1 MGAYDVSGKVA
12 LVTGAA
18 RGIGFE
24 TAKALHE
31 RGASVTLVDL
41 SAQETDAAAARIGSE
56 RTLAL
61 AADVRDEA
69 ALEAAVAATVDR
81 FGGLDVAVANAGIA
95 PTPATMRSMPAE
107 EFRRVIDVDLHG
119 AVHTARAALEQVV
132 ERRGQIVL
140 VASIYA
146 FTNGV
151 LNSPYAIAKAGVE
164 QLGRALRVELHQD
177 GASASVAYF
186 GFIDTKMV
194 DEAYESPIT
203 LQVDK
208 SIPFPLRKKLPP
220 SAAAAAI
227 VRGIEGRKAQI
238 IAPKR
243 WRVLAVL
250 RGITGP
256 TSDALM
262 LREPNLQDAL
272 RKADGA
278 ALSPTRRDP
287 PA

>member
-1 MGAYDVSGKVA
+1 MGHYDLREKVA

-24 TAKALHE
+24 TAKALHA

-41 SAQETDAAAARIGSE
+41 SADEAQAAAARIGAD
-56 RTLAL
+56 RTLGI

-69 ALEAAVAATVDR
+69 ALDAAVAATVER
-81 FGGLDVAVANAGIA
+81 FGGLDVPVANAGIA
-95 PTPATMRSMPAE
+95 PGAPATVLTMPRD
-107 EFRRVIDVDLHG
+107 EFDRVIDVDLNGVVRTVRATLPH
-119 AVHTARAALEQVV
+119 VVARQGHV
-132 ERRGQIVL
+132 VL

-151 LNSPYAIAKAGVE
+151 LNSPYAVAKAGVE
-164 QLGRALRVELHQD
+164 QLGRALRVELHQH

-194 DEAYESPIT
+194 EVAFANPVAQQ
-203 LQVDK
+203 LDK
-208 SIPFPLRKKLPP
+208 SIPLPLRKRLPP

-238 IAPKR
+238 IAPRR
-243 WRVLAVL
+243 WRALAVL

-256 TSDALM
+256 SGDALM
-262 LREPNLQDAL
+262 LRDRNLRDAL
-272 RKADGA
+272 HGVDEA
-278 ALSPTRRDP
+278 ATQPSVKP
-287 PA
+287 